1 MAGSVITMAL
11 VVSLMAVSIVDPAP
25 QRGRGRGQAREPVA
39 ITWTSL
45 DLRRAAGGDVEH
57 VTELLLRDG
66 GRTVWAAFYGRAE
79 SARLASSS
87 DDGTSWTIAPVRGL
101 KQVRSM
107 VELPDGAVLF
117 GGSSER
123 GQSPLV
129 RLAAGSTV
137 GGRMTWESCG
147 TGRGSADLPGPSSDT
162 VWDVVA
168 DPSGA
173 IYIATGSQRNNP
185 DRRHTTVFRSEDGCR
200 TLTALAPLPG
210 MGTLALAVDPGGRVL
225 VSTGESAEHE
235 DADAAGQ
242 ARIYYSDDRG
252 RSWRESGRLEGANRV
267 YRLTVLR
274 DGTILAG
281 SGIRGVMFRSND
293 RGASWTATTHVPS
306 GTRMF
311 GVPPAPKEVPATRVY
326 AILELADGDV
336 VVGTGNA
343 AGDVFVTS
351 DRGATWRITGQTG
364 PNIVC
369 WAITQAPDGRV
380 WIGTGSRGG
389 DVLVGRVVR

>member
-1 MAGSVITMAL
+1 MAGSVVTLAL
-11 VVSLMAVSIVDPAP
+11 VASLSVVSLTHPLP
-25 QRGRGRGQAREPVA
+25 QRGRGRGPAREPVA
-39 ITWTSL
+39 IAWTSL
-45 DLRRAAGGDVEH
+45 DLRRAADGDVEH

-66 GRTVWAAFYGRAE
+66 GRTVWAAFYGKAE
-79 SARLASSS
+79 SARLAGST
-87 DDGTSWTIAPVRGL
+87 DDGATWTIVPVRGL

-107 VELPDGAVLF
+107 VELPDGSVLF
-117 GGSSER
+117 GGSAER
-123 GQSPLV
+123 GEAPLV
-129 RLAAGSTV
+129 RLAAGSSV
-137 GGRMTWESCG
+137 GGRMSWEPCG

-168 DPSGA
+168 DAAGA
-173 IYIATGSQRNNP
+173 VYIATGSQRNNP
-185 DRRHTTVFRSEDGCR
+185 DRRHAMVFRSEDGCR

-210 MGTLALAVDPGGRVL
+210 MDTLALAVDAGGRVL

-235 DADAAGQ
+235 NADAAGQ
-242 ARIYYSDDRG
+242 ARVYYSDDRG
-252 RSWRESGRLEGANRV
+252 RSWRESGRLDGANRV

-281 SGIRGVMFRSND
+281 SGIRGVMFRSTD
-293 RGASWTATTHVPS
+293 RGVSWTATTHVPS

-326 AILELADGDV
+326 SMLELSDGDV

-343 AGDVFVTS
+343 AGDLFVTS

-369 WAITQAPDGRV
+369 WALTQGPDGRV